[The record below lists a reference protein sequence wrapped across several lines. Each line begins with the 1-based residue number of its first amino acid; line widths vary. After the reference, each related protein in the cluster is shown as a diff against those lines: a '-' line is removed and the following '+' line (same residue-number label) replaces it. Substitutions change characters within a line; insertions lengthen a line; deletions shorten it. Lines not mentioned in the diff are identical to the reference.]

1 MEAVS
6 FPLQTTVVW
15 LFSTITTDSK
25 PSKGGTERVWVG
37 ATVMEGV
44 ERVPGRSHSYQG
56 TERQRLCP
64 IWIYRLLNLD
74 WLKNLSLGK
83 LVIWIAVETGE
94 YSNKEISFI
103 YSALLAKICML
114 PLKNLNFKGQT
125 LTH

>member
-1 MEAVS
+1 
-6 FPLQTTVVW
+6 
-15 LFSTITTDSK
+15 
-25 PSKGGTERVWVG
+25 
-37 ATVMEGV
+37 MEGA
-44 ERVPGRSHSYQG
+44 EEASFLSGHR
-56 TERQRLCP
+56 EAAP
-64 IWIYRLLNLD
+64 IWIYRLFNSD

-125 LTH
+125 STHLLRTFSVLGVSNFVVEEVPLCCIVSSFFQTLSLRRTLL